1 MKIKVYNL
9 VILDASGSMNVIRE
23 QAISGINETIQSIKL
38 AQRENPEQEHYFSFV
53 SFNNKMRTVADCQP
67 IEEVVEISEDTYR
80 PEAMTA
86 LYDAMGLSLLAL
98 ESKISADDRVLVTII
113 TDGMENASQE
123 FTGTAVKTLVERL
136 KSKGWVF
143 AYIGANQDVEAVAAK
158 IAIKN
163 TMSFEATEVGTCYM
177 MKNLGAQREKF
188 YKRMSCDAPMDAVDE
203 NENFFKK

>member
-9 VILDASGSMNVIRE
+9 VILDASGSMWSIRN

-53 SFNNKMRTVADCQP
+53 SFNSRMKTIADCQP
-67 IEEVVEISEDTYR
+67 IEEAVEINEETYR

-86 LYDAMGLSLLAL
+86 LYDAMGLSLLSL
-98 ESKISADDRVLVTII
+98 ESKITTDDRVLVTII
-113 TDGMENASQE
+113 TDGMENASRE
-123 FTGTAVKTLVERL
+123 FTGHSIKTLVERL

-158 IAIKN
+158 MSIKN
-163 TMSFEATEVGTCYM
+163 TMSFDATEQGTNYM
-177 MKNLGAQREKF
+177 MKTLGEQRVKF
-188 YKRMSCDAPMDAVDE
+188 YKRMSCDEPMNAEDE
-203 NENFFKK
+203 NQNFFQK